1 MTQTFHRNKI
11 VSLLANV
18 HVAVVVPCYK
28 VERSIEAVVAGMPE
42 YIRSIILVDDAS
54 PGETPQILDYLA
66 KEQPGRVFVVHLPQ
80 NQGVGGATL
89 AGWEQAV
96 RMNAEIVVKMDGDGQ
111 MDPEYLPDLLEP
123 LLFGKAD
130 YSKGNRFHTSD
141 VLGKMPL
148 VRLIGNAG
156 LSFLNRL
163 ASGYWKTLDPTN
175 GYFAIRAELIPRLAK
190 KRISPRYFFE
200 SSLLIELGILRAV
213 VRDVPMRTI
222 YGEEQSHLSVKK
234 ALLEFPPKLFAGF
247 LRRVFYNKFLFD
259 TSPDFLLG
267 CVGLLLLLGGITWG
281 VIKYI
286 QFAALGIPATA
297 GTVMFSALPSILG
310 FQMCL
315 TALQMDFLSVPS
327 VPLTHPIER

>member
-175 GYFAIRAELIPRLAK
+175 GYFAIRAELIPRLQK
-190 KRISPRYFFE
+190 KRISRRYFFE
-200 SSLLIELGILRAV
+200 SSLLLELGIRRAV
-213 VRDVPMRTI
+213 VYDVPMQTI
-222 YGEEQSHLSVKK
+222 YGEEQSHLSARKSFF
-234 ALLEFPPKLFAGF
+234 EFPPKLFAGF
-247 LRRVFYNKFLFD
+247 LRRLLYTKFLFD

-267 CVGLLLLLGGITWG
+267 CTGFLLLLFGVIWG
-281 VIKYI
+281 VVKYI
-286 QFAALGIPATA
+286 QFTILGIPATA
-297 GTVMFSALPSILG
+297 GTVMIAALPSILG

-315 TALQMDFLSVPS
+315 TAVQMDFQSVPTI
-327 VPLTHPIER
+327 PLTKPIVR

>member
-1 MTQTFHRNKI
+1 MKNLHRQNI
-11 VSLLANV
+11 IALLHDV
-18 HVAVVVPCYK
+18 HIAVVVPCYK
-28 VERSIEAVVAGMPE
+28 VEQSIEAVVAGIPE
-42 YIRSIILVDDAS
+42 YIRSIILVNDAS
-54 PGETPQILDYLA
+54 PGETPRILDQLA
-66 KEQPGRVFVVHLPQ
+66 KDQPGRVYVVHLPQ

-89 AGWEQAV
+89 SGWDQAV
-96 RMNAEIVVKMDGDGQ
+96 QLDAQIVVKMDGDGQ

-123 LLFGKAD
+123 LLYGRAD
-130 YSKGNRFHTSD
+130 YSKGNRFASSE
-141 VLGKMPL
+141 VFKKMPK

-175 GYFAIRAELIPRLAK
+175 GYFAVRAELIPRLAR
-190 KRISPRYFFE
+190 KRISRRYFFE

-222 YGEEQSHLSVKK
+222 YGEEQSHLSVRKT
-234 ALLEFPPKLFAGF
+234 LLEFPPKLFAGF
-247 LRRVFYNKFLFD
+247 LRRVLYNKFLFD
-259 TSPDFLLG
+259 TSPDFLLAG
-267 CVGLLLLLGGITWG
+267 IGLPLLLFGVAWG

-297 GTVMFSALPSILG
+297 GTVMIAALPSILG

-315 TALQMDFLSVPS
+315 TALQIDFLSVPS
-327 VPLTHPIER
+327 VPLTYPIK